1 MDLLRLLYK
10 RITLEDV
17 PDNVQLTVFPLKQY
31 IEIYKSAY
39 GEEPDLSKW
48 DGGYTGNIEFTH
60 GNREESNIIVL
71 ENIEDFLFESISHGI
86 GHVKYAMEF
95 FKRNPKG
102 DLMKDTDKIVRET
115 AAHTAGQRALDRNNP
130 KKYIK
135 TPYYQ
140 TVYWLGD
147 SQDKIGT
154 GYTAKLIQKY
164 GIDKAWKKI
173 LNIEKEEK
181 LKRLIAK
188 RFLIFNSAQ

>member
-1 MDLLRLLYK
+1 MIIMNILKSLYK
-10 RITLEDV
+10 RITLEDI
-17 PDNVQLTVFPLKQY
+17 PDNVQLMVFPLKHY

-39 GEEPDLSKW
+39 GKEPDLSEW
-48 DGGYTGNIEFTH
+48 DGGYTGSIEFSH
-60 GNREESNIIVL
+60 GNRKEHHIIVL

-102 DLMKDTDKIVRET
+102 GLMEDTDKIVRET
-115 AAHTAGQRALDRNNP
+115 AAHTAVQRALDRNDP

-140 TVYWLGD
+140 AADWLGD

-154 GYTAKLIQKY
+154 RYTAKLIQKY
-164 GIDKAWKKI
+164 GIGKAWKKI
-173 LNIEKEEK
+173 LNIEKEK
-181 LKRLIAK
+181 GLKRLSI
-188 RFLIFNSAQ
+188 FL